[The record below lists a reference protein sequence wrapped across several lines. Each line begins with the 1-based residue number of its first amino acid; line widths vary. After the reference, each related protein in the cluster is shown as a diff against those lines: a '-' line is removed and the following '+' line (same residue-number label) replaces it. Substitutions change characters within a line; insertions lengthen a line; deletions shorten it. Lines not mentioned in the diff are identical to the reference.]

1 MCGFIGF
8 TTYLED
14 QQKKRD
20 VLQRMMNRI
29 VHRVPDMADS
39 YIDQNVALGFRRL
52 SIIDLSQ
59 GACQPMTNEN
69 GEIVLVFNGE
79 IYNFQSL
86 R

>member
-29 VHRVPDMADS
+29 VHRGPDMADS
-39 YIDQNVALGFRRL
+39 YIDPVSYTHLDVYKRQICHR
-52 SIIDLSQ
+52 
-59 GACQPMTNEN
+59 
-69 GEIVLVFNGE
+69 
-79 IYNFQSL
+79 
-86 R
+86 